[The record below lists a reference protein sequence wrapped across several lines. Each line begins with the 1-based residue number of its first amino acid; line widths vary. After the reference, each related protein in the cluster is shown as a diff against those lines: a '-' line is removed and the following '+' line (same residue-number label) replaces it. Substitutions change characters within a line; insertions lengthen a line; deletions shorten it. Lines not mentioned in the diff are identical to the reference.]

1 MKSDKTLYLS
11 RPKGFLLF
19 CLMCFCFCVQ
29 SALAVDWGTN
39 TFYTRTITKKGI
51 QGKFYCK
58 SRTGGGLVIV
68 GIQLNSKPVDGDTI
82 IIPEVLGS
90 DSVYAINRFGSYHSS
105 KTPDNVVYNY
115 TALKWENAPDRCVL
129 SVPGSM
135 KELFPVQV
143 NTATATKTETDAIA
157 NSALTELIIRPTTQQ
172 NPDLRINTFSFR
184 SLSNLSKVTL
194 GRGVRYIEKRAF
206 EGVKI
211 TDISA
216 FPEGLE
222 YVEEYAFNAILVN
235 RDLVLPSTLKKLGD
249 FVFGSIRAET
259 GWFYHNELQ
268 IPASLKF
275 IGYSALC
282 GSRKIGMKLTIPKG
296 VEHIGGMNFANT
308 FIKEVTIPST
318 VKSIDVGAFRDM
330 MMLEKVTFEE
340 NTVLATLGNSLFYN
354 DPNLRYIDMSKVD
367 CSTLSLTNLTR
378 ISTLPSSSS
387 SPAGVYVFAGSSP
400 YTVIYLPKS
409 ATGNAVVATDE
420 ENFVQY
426 KGGAWKCE
434 KFVVYDSHTSYMPA
448 NINYS
453 LNFPT
458 NGGTYAQNG
467 DKAHYAPNKMTDQEK
482 ADFATWKASLI
493 AGRGCDYDMPMGFTA
508 TSAVYKRAFA
518 TAPATDALMTVSLP
532 YNTTTAQA
540 GVKLFKLVSEKELNG
555 SYNNKGEYFLSLD
568 DSRLNQSSLTTE
580 EQAQCATANHA
591 YVVKVTD
598 VAGLG
603 SADANNY
610 YSLFAST
617 NATVLATP
625 ATYTAVTADD
635 GKSTWSFAGHPMNI
649 SNADAV
655 TAKFYVLNGSTKT
668 WQPIKTT
675 NTSGFLH
682 SFRGAL
688 QYTGSSTSYAQAFP
702 KMVGADEDLDT
713 TTGINAVE
721 TSAASDTAVYSLDG
735 RKVGTSLA
743 TLPAGVYVVGGQK
756 VVK

>member
-29 SALAVDWGTN
+29 SALAVDWGTS
-39 TFYTRTITKKGI
+39 TFYTRTITQKGI

-82 IIPEVLGS
+82 IIPEALGS

-105 KTPDNVVYNY
+105 KTPDNVTYNY

-135 KELFPVQV
+135 KELFSVQI
-143 NTATATKTETDAIA
+143 NTATETGTETDAIA
-157 NSALTELIIRPTTQQ
+157 NSALTELIVRPTTQQ
-172 NPDLRINTFSFR
+172 NPDLRINALSFR

-194 GRGVRYIEKRAF
+194 GRGVRYIEKYAF
-206 EGVKI
+206 TGIKI

-222 YVEEYAFNAILVN
+222 YVEEYAFDAILVN

-249 FVFGSIRAET
+249 FVFGGIRTEA

-268 IPASLKF
+268 IPASLKY

-296 VEHIGGMNFANT
+296 VEHIGGLNFANT

-340 NTVLATLGNSLFYN
+340 NTVLATLGNTLFYN

-367 CSTLSLTNLTR
+367 CSTLTMSNVSRSAGTFN
-378 ISTLPSSSS
+378 
-387 SPAGVYVFAGSSP
+387 GVYP
-400 YTVIYLPKS
+400 YTIVYLPKS
-409 ATGNAVVATDE
+409 VTADGVVTAGQ

-426 KGGAWKCE
+426 QNGAWTCKN
-434 KFVVYDSHTSYMPA
+434 FATYDSHSAYLPA

-458 NGGTYAQNG
+458 NDGTYAQNG
-467 DKAHYAPNKMTDQEK
+467 GKAHYAPNKMTDGEK
-482 ADFATWKASLI
+482 ADFAAWKASLI

-508 TSAVYKRAFA
+508 TSAVYKRAF
-518 TAPATDALMTVSLP
+518 TTTPATNALMTVSLP
-532 YNTTTAQA
+532 YSTTAEQA
-540 GVKLFKLVSEKELNG
+540 GLKLFKLVSEKELNG

-591 YVVKVTD
+591 YLVKVTD
-598 VAGLG
+598 ATGLG
-603 SADANNY
+603 SATDGYYTLFSSTDA
-610 YSLFAST
+610 S
-617 NATVLATP
+617 VVATP

-649 SNADAV
+649 SNADAA

-668 WQPIKTT
+668 WNPVKTT
-675 NTSGFLH
+675 NANGFLH

-702 KMVGADEDLDT
+702 KIVGADEALDT
-713 TTGINAVE
+713 TTGINAVA
-721 TSAASDTAVYSLDG
+721 TSATSDTAVYSLDG